1 MFPSV
6 KKSKRANKS
15 ISGCVKVD
23 NMSWFCD
30 FFSIFYSAFTAVKR
44 DSRFLTKYVKRVLF
58 INGRYM
64 KGISFP
70 PNMVYTEVR
79 GGLIFAQ
86 FKSIN
91 IYKIYKYIS
100 GRDDRR
106 SLGGLIF
113 SNLGFYWVGIL
124 GKYFLGGALILAE
137 ILLSIKKI

>member
-1 MFPSV
+1 MAV
-6 KKSKRANKS
+6 KKSTTCPGFV
-15 ISGCVKVD
+15 I
-23 NMSWFCD
+23 
-30 FFSIFYSAFTAVKR
+30 FSFIFYTAFTAVKR
-44 DSRFLTKYVKRVLF
+44 DSRLLTKYVKRVLF
-58 INGRYM
+58 INGRYT
-64 KGISFP
+64 KGISFL

-113 SNLGFYWVGIL
+113 SILRFYWVGIL

-137 ILLSIKKI
+137 IFLSIKKS

>member
-1 MFPSV
+1 MAV
-6 KKSKRANKS
+6 KKSTCPGFV
-15 ISGCVKVD
+15 I
-23 NMSWFCD
+23 
-30 FFSIFYSAFTAVKR
+30 FFFIFHSAFTAVKR
-44 DSRFLTKYVKRVLF
+44 DSRLLTKYVKRVLF
-58 INGRYM
+58 INGRYT
-64 KGISFP
+64 KGISFL

>member
-1 MFPSV
+1 MFQSV
-6 KKSKRANKS
+6 KKSQRANKS
-15 ISGCVKVD
+15 IYACEKVD
-23 NMSWFCD
+23 MSWFCD
-30 FFSIFYSAFTAVKR
+30 FFSIFHSAFTAVKR
-44 DSRFLTKYVKRVLF
+44 DSRLLTKYVKRVLF
-58 INGRYM
+58 INGRYT
-64 KGISFP
+64 KGISFL

-113 SNLGFYWVGIL
+113 SNQGFYWVGIL

>member
-6 KKSKRANKS
+6 KKSQRANKS
-15 ISGCVKVD
+15 IYGCEKVD
-23 NMSWFCD
+23 MSWFCD
-30 FFSIFYSAFTAVKR
+30 FFFIFHSAFTAVKR
-44 DSRFLTKYVKRVLF
+44 DSRLLTKYVKRVLF
-58 INGRYM
+58 INGRYTI
-64 KGISFP
+64 GISFL
-70 PNMVYTEVR
+70 PNMVITEVR